1 MLGRPADP
9 VERGSHRFVG
19 RAQNIDLIDLEGVDH
34 TDAPNNVVARH
45 QLVVDFLAQLG
56 QELFRVL

>member
-1 MLGRPADP
+1 MLGRPAQP
-9 VERGSHRFVG
+9 LEREPHRLVR

-34 TDAPNNVVARH
+34 ADAPNNIVARH